1 MPTGAC
7 ASAETEEVASAIANA
22 DKQEAEKPKPN
33 WVVTDGLMTRC
44 STCNMAWMT
53 YALKDDCKC
62 FPTPPLDI
70 RQLCKNPEPVIA
82 GQPEKV
88 EIVIDMR
95 VKPTY
100 EDFDVVYIGS
110 RSKSKN
116 TMKVNGG
123 MTIAQFKDM
132 IFQNFHGVE
141 FEKQDEVDYTANHY
155 IKTAKGGKLLMD
167 NKTFAYYDIQ
177 KHTVPWELTLAF
189 TLDSGGKR
197 VSLTE
202 PH

>member
-1 MPTGAC
+1 MKKAIDEREK
-7 ASAETEEVASAIANA
+7 AEKEE
-22 DKQEAEKPKPN
+22 KAEKPKPN
-33 WVVTDGLMTRC
+33 WFIPDDGGLLMTC
-44 STCNMAWMT
+44 STCNMAWM
-53 YALKDDCKC
+53 KDAKSDCKC
-62 FPTPPLDI
+62 VPTPPLDI

-123 MTIAQFKDM
+123 MTISQFKAM

-141 FEKQDEVDYTANHY
+141 LDVQDEADYTANHY

-167 NKTFAYYDIQ
+167 DKTFAYYDIQ
-177 KHTVPWELTLAF
+177 KHTVPHELTLAF
-189 TLDSGGKR
+189 TVDGGGKR